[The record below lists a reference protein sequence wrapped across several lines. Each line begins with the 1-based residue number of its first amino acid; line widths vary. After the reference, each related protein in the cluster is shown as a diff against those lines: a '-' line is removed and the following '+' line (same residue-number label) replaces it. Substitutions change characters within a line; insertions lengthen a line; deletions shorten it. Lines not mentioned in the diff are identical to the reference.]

1 MGTTNKGYP
10 YPEGTDLV
18 MDGDNAIKALADTIN
33 YKLPFAIW
41 AGRVSMSLSAET
53 KSVTVTL
60 TPNFTGPPNVT
71 IGPAT
76 AYPQN
81 RSFWGVAGVTATSF
95 QAVCYYAADADLAA
109 YWVAVQTMPVTVM
122 APVPTAGG
130 TLTVTCPTAD
140 CPMQGVPVEIAAT
153 WTDEDGVDHDVD
165 NVECGA
171 CGTSITDTMTPG
183 V

>member
-18 MDGDNAIKALADTIN
+18 MDGDNAIKALANTIN

-41 AGRVSMSLSAET
+41 AGRVSMSVTGTTSI
-53 KSVTVTL
+53 TVTL
-60 TPNFTGPPNVT
+60 TPNFTGPPNVS

-81 RSFWGVAGVTATSF
+81 RSFWGVSGVTATSF
-95 QAVCYYAADADLAA
+95 QAVCYYDGTNTDLAA
-109 YWVAVQTMPVTVM
+109 YWVAVQTMPVTALA
-122 APVPTAGG
+122 APTSGG
-130 TLTVTCPTAD
+130 TVTVTCPTAE

-153 WTDEDGVDHDVD
+153 WTDEDGGEHDVD

-171 CGTSITDTMTPG
+171 CGTSITDTMTGG